1 MNKNNAFTLVEII
14 MVIILIGVLGII
26 GTIGLN
32 SAVSSDR
39 GMYERQM
46 QSALRYA
53 QNYAMTHFTY
63 TAVVFSPTGSS
74 PSCTITNNVSAY
86 YAGYAVCSCVSDA
99 GGGSLQPLTNPLAQV
114 ADNFYV
120 SFNYGITY
128 SVTGLTT
135 NYIAFNSLGEPGTFA
150 GSSCPAIPAANPP
163 ANVFNLQ
170 SPLNNYYYADSISF
184 GAAPSTLTFYI
195 YPETGLISYNRNL

>member
-1 MNKNNAFTLVEII
+1 MNKNNAFTLVEMV
-14 MVIILIGVLGII
+14 MVIILMGILAII

-63 TAVVFSPTGSS
+63 TAVVFSAAGSS
-74 PSCTITNNVSAY
+74 PSCNISNNAATSY
-86 YAGYAVCSCVSDA
+86 SGYAVCACSSSAA
-99 GGGSLQPLTNPLAQV
+99 GNSALEPLTNPLAQV

-120 SFNYGITY
+120 AFNYGITY
-128 SVTGLTT
+128 TTGGLTT
-135 NYIAFNSLGEPGTFA
+135 NYIAFNSSGEPGTFGNGTVCGA
-150 GSSCPAIPAANPP
+150 NANATFNPNTSTVSS
-163 ANVFNLQ
+163 V
-170 SPLNNYYYADSISF
+170 SF
-184 GAAPSTLTFYI
+184 GVVPSILTFYI
-195 YPETGLISYNRNL
+195 YPETGLISYNGSLMQ

>member
-1 MNKNNAFTLVEII
+1 MNKNNAFTLVEMV
-14 MVIILIGVLGII
+14 MVIILMGILAII

-63 TAVVFSPTGSS
+63 TAVVFSAAGSS
-74 PSCTITNNVSAY
+74 PSCNISNNAATSY
-86 YAGYAVCSCVSDA
+86 SGYAVCACSSSAA
-99 GGGSLQPLTNPLAQV
+99 GNSALEPLTNPLAQV

-120 SFNYGITY
+120 SLNYGITY
-128 SVTGLTT
+128 TTGGLTT
-135 NYIAFNSLGEPGTFA
+135 NYIAFNSSGEPGTF
-150 GSSCPAIPAANPP
+150 GNGTVCGAN
-163 ANVFNLQ
+163 ANANATFNTNT
-170 SPLNNYYYADSISF
+170 STVSFVSF
-184 GAAPSTLTFYI
+184 GVVPSTLTFYI
-195 YPETGLISYNRNL
+195 YPETGLISYNGNLMQ